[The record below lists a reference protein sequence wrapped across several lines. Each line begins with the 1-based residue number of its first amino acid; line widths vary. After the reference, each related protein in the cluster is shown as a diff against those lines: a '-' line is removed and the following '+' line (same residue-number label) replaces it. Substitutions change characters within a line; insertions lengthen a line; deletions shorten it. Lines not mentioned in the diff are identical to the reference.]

1 MTTLVFD
8 IMARKLYTDSRA
20 THTISSKIKG
30 EAVTYPYIQD
40 NFTKVSPSGNKDV
53 AYTGTGSVE
62 AIEKF
67 FDSMRKGVVPK
78 WLSADTTTYVVEKVP
93 KLVITQYTGTGKGV
107 KVTQV
112 PNTLFH
118 TNGSG
123 SRYFSGALVALGSTS
138 EAVHK
143 AFEAT
148 FEMDNGSGGK
158 VCEYDLSGRWYDED
172 KC

>member
-8 IMARKLYTDSRA
+8 IVAQKLYTDSRA
-20 THTISSKIKG
+20 THTIASSLKG
-30 EAVTYPYIQD
+30 KVGTRIQD
-40 NFTKVSPSGNKDV
+40 DFTKVFPSGNKDV
-53 AYTGTGSVE
+53 VYTGTGSVD

-67 FDSMRKGVVPK
+67 FDSMRKGVIPK
-78 WLSADTTTYVVEKVP
+78 SLSADTTTYVVNKTP
-93 KLVITQYTGTGKGV
+93 KLVITQYVGTGKDV
-107 KVTQV
+107 KVAQV
-112 PNTLFH
+112 PNALFH

-123 SRYFSGALVALGSTS
+123 SNYFSGALVALGSTS
-138 EAVHK
+138 DIVHK
-143 AFEAT
+143 AFEVA